1 MTFSYFTSQVK
12 SLNAYEWNF
21 HQCHLKDQRFQHG
34 TPFQYC
40 IFSIVTF
47 QLPDEHRTAKN
58 EPQCISWPKG
68 CTHIHVSF
76 LLTFVVRRYNDHS
89 ERPKSAGSKSY
100 TLSSQVTSLVTN
112 IAEWVSG
119 LKRAPSSP
127 LRMRIAILCRQSYTP
142 MINAPKTIIE
152 QIDLFS
158 FHASINCF
166 SISDHV
172 IFAMEPFFFTFLPI
186 MEHMTLMWKR
196 NREILLWISHVQ
208 YWENKT

>member
-1 MTFSYFTSQVK
+1 MNEILTSINPTEASQA
-12 SLNAYEWNF
+12 L
-21 HQCHLKDQRFQHG
+21 CHLKDQAFQCC

-47 QLPDEHRTAKN
+47 QLPDEHRPAKN

-68 CTHIHVSF
+68 CTHIHVSC

-100 TLSSQVTSLVTN
+100 TLSSKVTSLVTN
-112 IAEWVSG
+112 IAEWVWG
-119 LKRAPSSP
+119 RKRAPGSP

-142 MINAPKTIIE
+142 VTNAPKTIIE
-152 QIDLFS
+152 QIVLFS
-158 FHASINCF
+158 LHASIVFLFQTMWF
-166 SISDHV
+166 SPWDLFV
-172 IFAMEPFFFTFLPI
+172 TFLPI
-186 MEHMTLMWKR
+186 PEHMTLMWKR
-196 NREILLWISHVQ
+196 NSEILLWISRAL